1 MIDDQLAAFI
11 EGPVMI
17 VLAAADDRASATIA
31 RAVGVRHEG
40 EDCLT
45 LWLSR
50 RQWPVMADSLVAGR
64 RLAVTFCRPA
74 DYLTYQVKG
83 EIVDVGQPSGDDSQ
97 TMDRYARDMT
107 AGLHALGV
115 EQPLIDQWIH
125 PEDLVRFQ
133 MRASSLFHQ
142 TPGPQA
148 GLRVGIAS

>member
-17 VLAAADDRASATIA
+17 VLATADDRSNATIA

-40 EDCLT
+40 EDRLS

-50 RQWPVMADSLVAGR
+50 RQWPVLAASLTPGR

-83 EIVDVGQPSGDDSQ
+83 EILEVDQPSDEDHRAIG
-97 TMDRYARDMT
+97 RYARDMT

-125 PEDLVRFQ
+125 PEDLVRFR

-148 GLRVGIAS
+148 GLRVGVAS